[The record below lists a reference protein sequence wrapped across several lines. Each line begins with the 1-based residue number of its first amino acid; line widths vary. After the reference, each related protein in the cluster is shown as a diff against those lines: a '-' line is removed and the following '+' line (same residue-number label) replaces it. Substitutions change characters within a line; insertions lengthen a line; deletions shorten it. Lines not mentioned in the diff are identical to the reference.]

1 MRELI
6 ERLDVADNGAAG
18 ALRVIDHF
26 DHLVE
31 AGAATTPLVRAA
43 AALAGCPA
51 GFHDAS
57 RTLTRRFA
65 SNGQALPDDA
75 DHIWPRLSVPGRPGS
90 SVWLERVGDAGPLD
104 PLVLERYVRALQS
117 STTGMVGSTTAT
129 IRIACDADTS
139 SADRRD
145 AVAKLGLSWPI
156 TVVATALGVRLS
168 SRSTPIGNHVITL
181 FTGLPT
187 FAAGVRAGTARADA
201 LPDLPLGVGRALV
214 ALRVTDRVDGPGASI
229 VLHHHLSA
237 LASIAERFTPE
248 QAAAVEDVRRIEALL
263 PGHPWVVDIVQ
274 AVLDRSSL
282 RQAASVLHVHHSTL
296 QERLAWLANHI
307 GYALTHPGGRQRAA
321 VAVLLWRVAQAA

>member
-6 ERLDVADNGAAG
+6 DRLDIADSGAAG

-26 DHLVE
+26 DRLVE
-31 AGAATTPLVRAA
+31 AGAAPTALVRAA

-65 SNGQALPDDA
+65 TDGQALPEDVDP
-75 DHIWPRLSVPGRPGS
+75 IWPRLTVPERPGS
-90 SVWLERVGDAGPLD
+90 FVWLERVGDAGPLD

-117 STTGMVGSTTAT
+117 STAGIVGSTTAT
-129 IRIACDADTS
+129 MRIACDADSS

-156 TVVATALGVRLS
+156 TVVVTAPGVLLS
-168 SRSTPIGNHVITL
+168 SRSTSIGTHVVTL
-181 FTGLPT
+181 FAGLPT
-187 FAAGVRAGTARADA
+187 LAANVRAGAARAD
-201 LPDLPLGVGRALV
+201 DLSDLSSAVEGALV
-214 ALRVTDRVDGPGASI
+214 ALRVTDRLDGPGPSI
-229 VLHHHLSA
+229 VLHGDLGA

-248 QAAAVEDVRRIEALL
+248 QASMVEDVRTLEALL
-263 PGHPWVVDIVQ
+263 PGHPWIVDTVQ

-296 QERLAWLANHI
+296 QERLAWMANHL